1 MSQTSSSAEQLRIC
15 FDEQWLAGLDWK
27 PLDQLGGLSRSRVY
41 DSHAARH
48 WLVVSAGPQASQFE
62 VAGLDHEYALAERLD
77 PMWAVLPVAR
87 QSCAKGTLLV
97 LDDQCATPLSMVATP
112 LGVSRFLQIARACTK
127 ALGALH
133 AAGLVHRNLSPEQL
147 MLRSDGSVRMT
158 GFAYA
163 LASDGGGQG
172 VALEAAQLAYL
183 PVDKAGTQSAD
194 WYALGVCFFQW
205 LTGRH
210 PFEAKDAVEWQHRHA
225 AVAAPPPSTFRP
237 GLPAYLDDLV
247 LWMLGKQSTTRPQE
261 AKQVESSL
269 MQCLLAW
276 REGPALYRGG
286 SRPFRLFGR
295 ERELASLQQARQ
307 RLLQGRGGVMLLYGE
322 AGIGKT
328 ALVRSMCQQN
338 DDTPVIFSS
347 AKCQMPRRGQPYEAL
362 NEVFAGLCTRLL
374 AEPDARQQRW
384 RQLLHEQVGEHGA
397 HVGRLIPALAP
408 LLVDYSAEGA
418 LPPGEARRYLHG
430 ILQRLLLA
438 VADEQLPLMLF
449 VDDVQWIDADSSAL
463 LAELPRR
470 AFSNLLLIFAS
481 RPQPSAAPARDL
493 LQAFQALG
501 DCYQTLNLQAL
512 ETDRLSELLEGDQ
525 KQLGIIQ
532 QLPPGQRVSPLYLQ
546 QLAALWAEGGE
557 MLSASASLDVRGLLA
572 GRLRLLPRD
581 TRELLEVLALM
592 GDQIALSE
600 LLIASAQPQARVQSA
615 LSPALHAEL
624 ILEQGESLV
633 FAHDSVPEALRAAL
647 SAERVMLLQA
657 RLGENLVAGLEA
669 NATGLKLSRV
679 ATHLLRVTPT
689 VLTVEQR
696 VSYADLLVQA
706 AGLAIDAAAG
716 EPALAFLRQA
726 EVLIKGLV
734 EPKRKGQIDLQIT
747 RGLIINADYLGAERH
762 IRRCLTNLDPATQHN
777 ELQRLGVETL
787 CLQGRYGEA
796 TELAKLAL
804 AELGVDFQ
812 ITPSL
817 AQAEAAWQAL
827 LEDLGD
833 HTPAHFLSLAPA
845 ADETA
850 LSVMELLAVLMI
862 PGSFIQPNIL
872 LLANCQIVRLTLQH
886 GLSSSSVQ
894 ALAWLGVAAAER
906 FECYQLGFSFAT
918 VARELVERP
927 EYASGRM
934 SVLLALDQVS
944 VWSKSLPFALD
955 CAEQA
960 FRASISKGAPSFAC
974 YASNHIVSDLLVL
987 GAPIER
993 MLQQIDTG
1001 LAMAHNLE
1009 FIDAQSR
1016 LHIQARYIRRLAGDT
1031 NSAWQIP
1038 DASTLQ
1044 VRVEASEMMQLHF
1057 WWWLFEGLLAFLEG
1071 CFVEAE
1077 AYLQRAWRLTWSA
1090 PVHIHQVD
1098 LALFSV
1104 LNRAALQSQTGQ
1116 SQDYAE
1122 PLRLLR
1128 NWAQLNPRYFQDRL
1142 ALAEAEVARVAGD
1155 SMSAMRLYE
1164 QAIRYADAVGAVHIK
1179 GLAHE
1184 LAARSHEE
1192 LELFGSAR
1200 DHLRKAHAA
1209 WRRWGAHSLAEQMEE
1224 AHAFLSEGSAPT
1236 CVPETRAEQLDR
1248 LSITRACQALSREI
1262 EPQAL
1267 IEALL
1272 ANAAMYAGANYVAL
1286 LLVEDAEQRV
1296 TAYGQ
1301 SYSGGVQVRWQ
1312 PNEPTGELLP
1322 LLLVREMVQRR
1333 APILVDGGYALRR
1346 YTDDPYLRQMDEG
1359 SVLCLPLI
1367 RQSEIVGALYLE
1379 NRLASGIID
1388 PTRIDLLTLLAAQA
1402 AISLS
1407 HVRLYADLVAEN
1419 KRRSESESNLR
1430 SSQALLALGQEI
1442 SRYGTFI
1449 WRWRSESSFWSAQLL
1464 ADLGLVAPDNATY
1477 LLQPEALVHDDD
1489 RERFSLALNR
1499 ALESNCGMRQE
1510 FRCRSPEAAPC
1521 YLELLLEPTDGETYI
1536 GVLSDISARRSTE
1549 AELHAARSE
1558 LERTERVALL
1568 GELSASIS
1576 HEINQPLAAIL
1587 SNAAASVRWLD
1598 RAEPS
1603 VQEALE
1609 GLRDILSE
1617 CSRAAEIVRAT
1628 RALARKEPT
1637 QREPVELSQ
1646 LIRQVLL
1653 LCKAELED
1661 LHVEVLLSVRE
1672 PLLVLGDSVQLQQV
1686 LSNLIQNACDAM
1698 RTLPARHRTLKLS
1711 GTCVAGE
1718 ALVVVEDSGVG
1729 VPVELHEQVFQAL
1742 FSTKSTGMGMGLA
1755 ISRSII
1761 SSHAGVLMTTSGRN
1775 GESLFF
1781 FTLPHLQGSSALLQ
1795 NV

>member
-1 MSQTSSSAEQLRIC
+1 M
-15 FDEQWLAGLDWK
+15 
-27 PLDQLGGLSRSRVY
+27 
-41 DSHAARH
+41 
-48 WLVVSAGPQASQFE
+48 
-62 VAGLDHEYALAERLD
+62 
-77 PMWAVLPVAR
+77 
-87 QSCAKGTLLV
+87 
-97 LDDQCATPLSMVATP
+97 
-112 LGVSRFLQIARACTK
+112 
-127 ALGALH
+127 
-133 AAGLVHRNLSPEQL
+133 
-147 MLRSDGSVRMT
+147 
-158 GFAYA
+158 
-163 LASDGGGQG
+163 
-172 VALEAAQLAYL
+172 
-183 PVDKAGTQSAD
+183 
-194 WYALGVCFFQW
+194 
-205 LTGRH
+205 
-210 PFEAKDAVEWQHRHA
+210 
-225 AVAAPPPSTFRP
+225 
-237 GLPAYLDDLV
+237 
-247 LWMLGKQSTTRPQE
+247 
-261 AKQVESSL
+261 
-269 MQCLLAW
+269 
-276 REGPALYRGG
+276 
-286 SRPFRLFGR
+286 
-295 ERELASLQQARQ
+295 
-307 RLLQGRGGVMLLYGE
+307 LQGRGGVCLLYGE

-328 ALVRSMCQQN
+328 ALVRHMCQQD
-338 DDTPVIFSS
+338 DDTALFFAS
-347 AKCQMPRRGQPYEAL
+347 AKCQMPSRGQPYEAL
-362 NEVFAGLCTRLL
+362 NEIFAGLCMRIL
-374 AEPDARQQRW
+374 AEPDVHQQRW
-384 RQLLHEQVGEHGA
+384 RQLLQDKVGQHGA
-397 HVGRLIPALAP
+397 HVRRLIPALSQV
-408 LLVDYSAEGA
+408 LSDYSAENQ

-438 VADEQLPLMLF
+438 VASEKRPLLLF

-470 AFSNLLLIFAS
+470 AFSNLLLILAS
-481 RPQPSAAPARDL
+481 RPQPSATPARNL
-493 LQAFQALG
+493 LQAFGGLG
-501 DCYQTLNLQAL
+501 SCYRKLNIQAL
-512 ETDRLSELLEGDQ
+512 ETDSLSELLEDNEE
-525 KQLGIIQ
+525 QLGMIQ
-532 QLPPGQRVSPLYLQ
+532 KLTSGQRVSPLYLK
-546 QLAALWAEGGE
+546 QLAALWADGGE
-557 MLSASASLDVRGLLA
+557 VLSAPASLDVRSLLS
-572 GRLRLLPRD
+572 GRLRLLPRE

-592 GDQIALSE
+592 GDQIDLKE
-600 LLIASAQPQARVQSA
+600 LLIAIALPLARVQSA
-615 LSPALHAEL
+615 LSPALQAEL
-624 ILEQGESLV
+624 VLEQGEILI

-647 SAERVMLLQA
+647 PTKRMMLLQA
-657 RLGENLVAGLEA
+657 KLGENLVAGLHR

-679 ATHLLRVTPT
+679 ATHLLRVAPT
-689 VLTVEQR
+689 VLTEVQR
-696 VSYADLLVQA
+696 VSYVDLLVQA
-706 AGLAIDAAAG
+706 AGLAIDSAAG
-716 EPALAFLRQA
+716 EPALAFLNQA
-726 EVLIKGLV
+726 ESLLTGLAQPERSSQV
-734 EPKRKGQIDLQIT
+734 DLQII
-747 RGLIINADYLGAERH
+747 RGLILNADYSGAENR
-762 IRRCLTNLDPATQHN
+762 IRRCLTNLEPSAQRN
-777 ELQRLGVETL
+777 EIQRLGVEAL
-787 CLQGRYGEA
+787 CLQGRYREA
-796 TELAKLAL
+796 TELAKRAL
-804 AELGVDFQ
+804 VDLGIDFQ

-817 AQAEAAWQAL
+817 SETETAWQAL

-833 HTPAHFLSLAPA
+833 RTPHHFLSLAPA
-845 ADETA
+845 DDETA
-850 LSVMELLAVLMI
+850 LLVMELLAILMI

-918 VARELVERP
+918 VARELVEHPVYER
-927 EYASGRM
+927 GRM

-944 VWSKSLPFALD
+944 VWSKSLPYALD

-1031 NSAWQIP
+1031 NSSWPIP
-1038 DASTLQ
+1038 DAITLQ
-1044 VRVEASEMMQLHF
+1044 ERVEASEMMQLHF

-1071 CFVEAE
+1071 CFTDAE
-1077 AYLQRAWRLTWSA
+1077 TYLQRAWLLTWSA
-1090 PVHIHQVD
+1090 PVHIHLID

-1122 PLRLLR
+1122 PLRRLR
-1128 NWAQLNPRYFQDRL
+1128 QWAQLNPRYFQDRL
-1142 ALAEAEVARVAGD
+1142 ALAEAEVARVTGD
-1155 SMSAMRLYE
+1155 SLNALRLYE
-1164 QAIRYADAVGAVHIK
+1164 QAITYAEAVGAIHIK

-1184 LAARSHEE
+1184 LAARSHKE

-1200 DHLRKAHAA
+1200 EHLRKAHAA
-1209 WRRWGAHSLAEQMEE
+1209 WLRWGAHTLAEQMEKT
-1224 AHAFLSEGSAPT
+1224 HAFLAKGSASAYA
-1236 CVPETRAEQLDR
+1236 PETRAEQLDR
-1248 LSITRACQALSREI
+1248 LSITRACQALSTEI

-1272 ANAAMYAGANYVAL
+1272 ANAAICAGASYVAL
-1286 LLVEDAEQRV
+1286 LLMEDGEQRV
-1296 TAYGQ
+1296 TACGE

-1312 PNEPTGELLP
+1312 PQEPTKELLP

-1333 APILVDGGYALRR
+1333 EPILVDGGYSLRR
-1346 YTDDPYLRQMDEG
+1346 YTDDPYLRQLDEG

-1367 RQSEIVGALYLE
+1367 KQSEIVGALYLE
-1379 NRLASGIID
+1379 NRLASGLID
-1388 PTRIDLLTLLAAQA
+1388 PNRIDLLTLLAAQA

-1407 HVRLYADLVAEN
+1407 HVRLYADLLAEN

-1430 SSQALLALGQEI
+1430 STQALLALGQEI

-1449 WRWRSESSFWSAQLL
+1449 WRWRSEPSFWSAQLL
-1464 ADLGLVAPDNATY
+1464 AELGLRAPDNDAY

-1489 RERFSLALNR
+1489 RERFCLALNS

-1510 FRCRSPEAAPC
+1510 FRCSSYEAAPC
-1521 YLELLLEPTDGETYI
+1521 YLELLLEPTDGQTYI

-1587 SNAAASVRWLD
+1587 SNAAASVRWLE

-1628 RALARKEPT
+1628 RALVRKEPT
-1637 QREPVELSQ
+1637 QRQPLELGQ

-1661 LHVEVLLSVRE
+1661 LHIEMRLNLSE

-1698 RTLPARHRTLKLS
+1698 RTLPARHRILKLS
-1711 GTCVAGE
+1711 GTYVAGE
-1718 ALVVVEDSGVG
+1718 VLIVVEDSGAG
-1729 VPVELHEQVFQAL
+1729 VPCELQEQVFQAL
-1742 FSTKSTGMGMGLA
+1742 FSTKLTGMGMGLA
-1755 ISRSII
+1755 ICRSII
-1761 SSHAGVLMTTSGRN
+1761 SSHEGVLATTSGRN

-1781 FTLPHLQGSSALLQ
+1781 FTLPRIQDSSAKLKMPNHQ
-1795 NV
+1795 YGS

>member
-1 MSQTSSSAEQLRIC
+1 MSDIVSRTEQSRIC
-15 FDEQWLAGLDWK
+15 FDEQWVASLDWK

-48 WLVVSAGPQASQFE
+48 WLVVGAGPHASPLE
-62 VAGLDHEYALAERLD
+62 AAGLDHEYALAERLD
-77 PMWAVLPVAR
+77 PAWALLPVAR

-97 LDDQCATPLSMVATP
+97 LDDQCSTPLSALPTP
-112 LGVSRFLQIARACTK
+112 LGVSRFLHIALACTK
-127 ALGALH
+127 ALGGLH
-133 AAGLVHRNLSPEQL
+133 AAGLVHRNLAPEQL
-147 MLRSDGSVRMT
+147 MLRSDDSVRLT
-158 GFAYA
+158 GFSYA
-163 LASDGGGQG
+163 IASDGSSQG
-172 VALEAAQLAYL
+172 LALEPAQLAYL
-183 PVDKAGTQSAD
+183 PVDKAGTRSAD

-225 AVAAPPPSTFRP
+225 AVAAPPPSTWRP
-237 GLPAYLDDLV
+237 GLPGYLDDLL
-247 LWMLGKQSTTRPQE
+247 LWMLGKQSTTRPQD
-261 AKQVESSL
+261 AKQVESTL
-269 MQCLLAW
+269 TQCLWAW

-286 SRPFRLFGR
+286 RTFRLFGR

-307 RLLQGRGGVMLLYGE
+307 RLLQGRGGVVLLSGE

-328 ALVRSMCQQN
+328 ALVRSLCQQN
-338 DDTPVIFSS
+338 DDAPVIFAS
-347 AKCQMPRRGQPYEAL
+347 AKCQMSRRGQPYEAL

-374 AEPDARQQRW
+374 AEPDAIQQKW
-384 RQLLHEQVGEHGA
+384 RQVFKETVGA
-397 HVGRLIPALAP
+397 HGTHVIRLVPALVP
-408 LLVDYSAEGA
+408 LLADYSSEGS
-418 LPPGEARRYLHG
+418 LPPGEARRYLQG

-438 VADEQLPLMLF
+438 VATETRPLLLF

-463 LAELPRR
+463 LAELPKR
-470 AFSNLLLIFAS
+470 AFANLLLIVAS
-481 RPQPSAAPARDL
+481 RPLPSTAPARDL
-493 LQAFQALG
+493 LDALQALG
-501 DCYQTLNLQAL
+501 SRWQTLNLQAL
-512 ETDRLSELLEGDQ
+512 ETEKLGELLEEGEE
-525 KQLGIIQ
+525 QLGMIQ
-532 QLPPGQRVSPLYLQ
+532 QLTSGQRVSPLYLQ

-557 MLSASASLDVRGLLA
+557 LRSAPASLDVRGLLA
-572 GRLRLLPRD
+572 VRLRLLPRD

-592 GDQIALSE
+592 GDQIAVDE
-600 LLIASAQPQARVQSA
+600 LLIASALPRARVQSA

-624 ILEQGESLV
+624 LLEQGESLI
-633 FAHDSVPEALRAAL
+633 FAHDSVPEALRAGL
-647 SAERVMLLQA
+647 STERTMVLQA
-657 RLGENLVAGLEA
+657 RLGEHLVAGLQD
-669 NATGLKLSRV
+669 NAAGLKLSRV
-679 ATHLLRVTPT
+679 ATHLLRVAPA
-689 VLTVEQR
+689 VLTAVQR
-696 VSYADLLVQA
+696 VSYVDLLVQA

-716 EPALAFLRQA
+716 ESALAFLRQA
-726 EVLIKGLV
+726 EVLLKGLE
-734 EPKRKGQIDLQIT
+734 EPERKSRIDLQIV
-747 RGLIINADYLGAERH
+747 RGLIINADYSGAERH
-762 IRRCLTNLDPATQHN
+762 IKSCLAHLEPSAQLN

-787 CLQGRYGEA
+787 CLQGRYAEA

-804 AELGVDFQ
+804 LDLGVDFQ

-817 AQAEAAWQAL
+817 SQAEAAWQAL
-827 LEDLGD
+827 LHDLGD
-833 HTPAHFLSLAPA
+833 HTPEHFLSLAPA
-845 ADETA
+845 DDEAA

-894 ALAWLGVAAAER
+894 ALAWVGVAAAER

-944 VWSKSLPFALD
+944 VWSKSLPYALD

-1009 FIDAQSR
+1009 FVDAQSR
-1016 LHIQARYIRRLAGDT
+1016 LHIQARYIRRLAGDINT
-1031 NSAWQIP
+1031 AWPIP

-1044 VRVEASEMMQLHF
+1044 VRVEASEMMQVHF

-1077 AYLQRAWRLTWSA
+1077 ANLQRAWQLTWSA
-1090 PVHIHQVD
+1090 PVHIHQID

-1116 SQDYAE
+1116 AQDYAE

-1128 NWAQLNPRYFQDRL
+1128 HWAQLNPRYFQDRL
-1142 ALAEAEVARVAGD
+1142 ALAEAEVARVSGD
-1155 SMSAMRLYE
+1155 SLSAMRLYE
-1164 QAIRYADAVGAVHIK
+1164 QAVSYAEAVGAVHIK

-1184 LAARSHEE
+1184 LAARKHEE

-1200 DHLRKAHAA
+1200 EHLRKAYAA
-1209 WRRWGAHSLAEQMEE
+1209 WRRWGAHTLAKQMEE
-1224 AHAFLSEGSAPT
+1224 THAFLVEGAVSTPA
-1236 CVPETRAEQLDR
+1236 PETRAEQLDR

-1272 ANAAMYAGANYVAL
+1272 ANAAIYAGASYVAL
-1286 LLVEDAEQRV
+1286 LLMEDAEQRV
-1296 TAYGQ
+1296 TACGE
-1301 SYSGGVQVRWQ
+1301 SHSGGVQVRWQ
-1312 PNEPTGELLP
+1312 PQEPAGELLP
-1322 LLLVREMVQRR
+1322 LLLVREMLQRR
-1333 APILVDGGYALRR
+1333 EPILVDGGYSLRR
-1346 YTDDPYLRQMDEG
+1346 YTDDPYLRQLDEG

-1379 NRLASGIID
+1379 NRLSSGVID
-1388 PTRIDLLTLLAAQA
+1388 PARIDLLTLLAAQA

-1407 HVRLYADLVAEN
+1407 QVRLYADLLAEN

-1430 SSQALLALGQEI
+1430 STQALLALGQEV

-1449 WRWRSESSFWSAQLL
+1449 WRWRSEPSFWSAQLL
-1464 ADLGLVAPDNATY
+1464 AELGLIAPDDDMY
-1477 LLQPEALVHDDD
+1477 LQHSEALVHDYD
-1489 RERFSLALNR
+1489 RERFVVALNR
-1499 ALESNCGMRQE
+1499 ALASSGGMRLE
-1510 FRCRSPEAAPC
+1510 FRCCSPEAAPC
-1521 YLELLLEPTDGETYI
+1521 YLELLLEPADGETYI

-1558 LERTERVALL
+1558 LERTEKVALL

-1598 RAEPS
+1598 RAQPS

-1617 CSRAAEIVRAT
+1617 CTRAAEIVRAT

-1637 QREPVELSQ
+1637 HRETLELGQ

-1661 LHVEVLLSVRE
+1661 LHIEVVLSLQE
-1672 PLLVLGDSVQLQQV
+1672 PLVVLGDAVQLQQV

-1698 RTLPARHRTLKLS
+1698 RSLPAKQRTLKLS
-1711 GTCVAGE
+1711 GAYVAGE
-1718 ALVVVEDSGVG
+1718 VLVVVEDSGAG
-1729 VPVELHEQVFQAL
+1729 VPFELQEQVFQAL

-1755 ISRSII
+1755 ICRSII
-1761 SSHAGVLMTTSGRN
+1761 SSHSGVLITTSGRE

-1781 FTLPHLQGSSALLQ
+1781 FTLPNIQNASSGGALTF
-1795 NV
+1795 